1 MKVYGL
7 IGKSLQHSFS
17 PTYFAEKFKK
27 EGIRDSVYRSF
38 PLERIED
45 FNQLLQK
52 ENNLAGLNVTIPY
65 KTQII
70 PFLDELSP
78 QAAAIGAVNVIQ
90 FKNNQL
96 IGHNTDVD
104 GFQISLERHLNSE
117 QKQSKALVLGTGGA
131 SKAVIFALESLKIS
145 YQLVSRN
152 ADANYTYQELNA
164 DLLKEYLILINTT
177 PLGMFPSIET
187 CPPIP
192 YEAIGA
198 KHLLFDL
205 VYNPLET
212 VFLTE
217 GKNRGATI
225 VNGLEMLHLQAEKA
239 WAIWG
244 CADMLIC

>member
-1 MKVYGL
+1 MKIYGL
-7 IGKSLQHSFS
+7 IGKSLEHSFS
-17 PTYFAEKFKK
+17 PKFFAEKFKK
-27 EGIRDSVYRSF
+27 EGIKDSVYRSF
-38 PLERIED
+38 PLQQIED
-45 FNQLLQK
+45 FNQLLHT

-96 IGHNTDVD
+96 IGHNTDVY
-104 GFQISLERHLNSE
+104 GFQMSLERHLNLE
-117 QKQSKALVLGTGGA
+117 QRQSKALVLGTGGA
-131 SKAVIFALESLKIS
+131 SKAVVYALESLKIPCK
-145 YQLVSRN
+145 LVSRN
-152 ADANYTYQELNA
+152 SNSNCTYQDLNT

-177 PLGMFPSIET
+177 PLGMFPNIET

-192 YEAIGA
+192 YETIGD

-217 GKNRGATI
+217 GKKRGATI

-239 WAIWG
+239 WAIWAM
-244 CADMLIC
+244 C

>member
-1 MKVYGL
+1 MKIYGL
-7 IGKSLQHSFS
+7 IGKSLEHSFS
-17 PTYFAEKFKK
+17 PNFFAEKFKK
-27 EGIRDSVYRSF
+27 EGIKDSVYRSF

-45 FNQLLQK
+45 FNQLLQTEK
-52 ENNLAGLNVTIPY
+52 NLAGLNITIPY

-104 GFQISLERHLNSE
+104 GFQMSLERHLNLE
-117 QKQSKALVLGTGGA
+117 QRQSKALVLGTGGA
-131 SKAVIFALESLKIS
+131 SKAVVFALESLKIP
-145 YQLVSRN
+145 YQLISRN
-152 ADANYTYQELNA
+152 ADTNYTYKDLNA
-164 DLLKEYLILINTT
+164 NLIKEHLIIINTT
-177 PLGMFPSIET
+177 PLGMFPNIET

-192 YEAIGA
+192 YEAISA

-225 VNGLEMLHLQAEKA
+225 VNGLEMLHLQAKKA
-239 WAIWG
+239 WLIWR
-244 CADMLIC
+244 CEDVKM